1 MEVRE
6 LRKLSDDKLRDQ
18 LEDLKESLFNL
29 RFQKAFGQLEDQY
42 AIRRTRKDVARV
54 LMIMRER
61 ELAAQKEGSN
71 G

>member
-1 MEVRE
+1 MDVRE

-42 AIRRTRKDVARV
+42 AIRRARRDVARV
-54 LMIMRER
+54 NMLLRER

>member
-1 MEVRE
+1 MYVDD

-42 AIRRTRKDVARV
+42 AIGRTKRDVARV

-71 G
+71 D